1 MKVKISR
8 KDAVSLAKTA
18 MDVMGVRNSNPV
30 FTRLILRADI
40 ARCSLVLTC
49 GSGGIALAT
58 RFVAEVI
65 EEGEAVVSGSVFA
78 KIVKALPN
86 NDEVTLETFAGPMQD
101 LVIADEKLQIICG
114 RSKTAIKVYESSEG
128 PGGYVADMMSSFEEG
143 REIVAGHFE
152 AGQVSSACKYVSA
165 AAARKADDESYK
177 RLENICM
184 DFTDDGSLSFVGSD
198 GRRLAHATVNAVEGS
213 ESVVG
218 KLRQISVPCSAIDA
232 LIDMCDKYQPLD
244 ELTFKSDGSRLIVQ
258 HQLWMLSLA
267 LSSLPYSNY
276 KPVIELKDGYREILM
291 PKVEFSNTLH
301 RALLLD
307 MEEAVYFEM
316 HGSVASMEVRKGDNL
331 SHDDFDFDASVPV
344 EPFSTCVRGRFLMD
358 AVTDLPQETF
368 MLHYKDGVSP
378 MHITCGN
385 VHYVVMPIRPKE

>member
-8 KDAVSLAKTA
+8 KDAASLAKTA

-30 FTRLILRADI
+30 FTRLVLRADKPHT
-40 ARCSLVLTC
+40 SLVLMC
-49 GSGGIALAT
+49 GNSGIALAT

-86 NDEVTLETFAGPMQD
+86 NDEVSLETFAGPMRD
-101 LVIADEKLQIICG
+101 LVIADEKLQIVCG

-128 PGGYVADMMSSFEEG
+128 PGSYVSDMTSSFDKDKD
-143 REIVAGHFE
+143 IVAGHFG
-152 AGQVSSACKYVSA
+152 AGCVSNACKYVSA

-177 RLENICM
+177 QLENICM
-184 DFTDDGSLSFVGSD
+184 DFADDDSLAFVGSD

-232 LIDMCDKYQPLD
+232 LIDMCDKCQPID
-244 ELTFKSDGSRLIVQ
+244 ELMFTSDGSRLIVR
-258 HQLWMLSLA
+258 HWLWMLSLA

-276 KPVIELKDGYREILM
+276 KPAMALKDGYREILM
-291 PKVEFSNTLH
+291 PKDEFSDTLH
-301 RALLLD
+301 RVLLLD

-316 HGSVASMEVRKGDNL
+316 HDSVASMEVRKGDNR
-331 SHDDFDFDASVPV
+331 SHDDFDFDTGVPV
-344 EPFSTCVRGRFLMD
+344 EPFSICVRGRFLMD